1 MTLYDYFVYNVVLDS
16 IEVYV
21 DNNLVCSVPTSE
33 MLIRDYNYNLYRR
46 YIIVN
51 IKKDASTLKI
61 FLERG

>member
-21 DNNLVCSVPTSE
+21 DNNLVCSAPTSE
-33 MLIRDYNYNLYRR
+33 MLIRDYSYNLYRR

-51 IKKDASTLKI
+51 IKKEASTLKI